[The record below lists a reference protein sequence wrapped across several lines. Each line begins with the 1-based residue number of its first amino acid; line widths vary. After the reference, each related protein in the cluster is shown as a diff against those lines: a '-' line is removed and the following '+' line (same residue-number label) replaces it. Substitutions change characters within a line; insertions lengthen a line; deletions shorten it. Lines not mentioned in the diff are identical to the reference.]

1 MESTKKRNYILAA
14 IFIALSVGIW
24 AYRNNE
30 EKKEI
35 ESLVNVIMKADNSTR
50 SLKYIKSGFS
60 KDSLVDFK
68 GAIEDF
74 TKSIRV
80 KPNNSLAYYGRGLA
94 KYDTEDYRGAISDCT
109 KSIEMDS
116 NYSDAY
122 VIRGLSE
129 YLLNEKESACLDFNK
144 AAELDNSVAY
154 DLIKK
159 HCN

>member
-1 MESTKKRNYILAA
+1 MESTKKRNYLLATILIA
-14 IFIALSVGIW
+14 ISIGIW
-24 AYRNNE
+24 AYRNYE

-35 ESLVNVIMKADNSTR
+35 ESLVNIMMETDKSTR
-50 SLKYIKSGFS
+50 SLKYIESGFS
-60 KDSLVDFK
+60 KDSLGDFK

-74 TKSIRV
+74 TESIRIV
-80 KPNNSLAYYGRGLA
+80 PNNSVAYYGRGSA
-94 KYDTEDYRGAISDCT
+94 KYDLEDYRGAISDCN
-109 KSIEMDS
+109 KSIEIDS
-116 NYSDAY
+116 NYSAPY
-122 VIRGLSE
+122 VIRGMSK